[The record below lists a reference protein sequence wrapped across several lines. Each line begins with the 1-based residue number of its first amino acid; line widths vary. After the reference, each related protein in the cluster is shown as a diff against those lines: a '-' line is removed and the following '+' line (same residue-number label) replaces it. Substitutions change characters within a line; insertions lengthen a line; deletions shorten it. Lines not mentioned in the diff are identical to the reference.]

1 MSILCQSRILLD
13 FQSQYFGLIFRIY
26 MMVSPMKSAASTN
39 CTSEKNYPLQIDN
52 TSNNKASE
60 PDWRN
65 SIKDQAARVKETA

>member
-1 MSILCQSRILLD
+1 MNSNASI
-13 FQSQYFGLIFRIY
+13 
-26 MMVSPMKSAASTN
+26 N
-39 CTSEKNYPLQIDN
+39 CTSEKIYPLQIDN